1 MAIYLWLTD
10 VVKIFM
16 ENESDYFG
24 YVLSKTSSNSAGL
37 ALSSYNKWWGI
48 DAKVI
53 SKWLYNAND
62 F

>member
-37 ALSSYNKWWGI
+37 ALSSYNK
-48 DAKVI
+48 
-53 SKWLYNAND
+53 
-62 F
+62 